1 MNVFFAAKVRYNVL
15 ISEGD
20 DFVNWDREYLY
31 ARLDS
36 KNSKNVQCSMLNIQC
51 SIAHSALRKS

>member
-20 DFVNWDREYLY
+20 DFVNWDIEYLY

-36 KNSKNVQCSMLNIQC
+36 KNSKNVQCSIFNVQLHI
-51 SIAHSALRKS
+51 LRYDKS